1 MVRFLGIGGK
11 PKVSAETTI
20 GLTELGKREAEKWAS
35 QGRRFLMLSKLNERP
50 MTVSELSDE
59 CGCDVREAEVVVDK
73 LIRSGYVRTIGGNGE

>member
-1 MVRFLGIGGK
+1 MVRFLGIGK
-11 PKVSAETTI
+11 PKVSADTTI

-59 CGCDVREAEVVVDK
+59 CGCDVREVEVVVDK